1 MLPRQDTG
9 RLWGLLGVFWASE
22 LPFEWRR
29 KRDKNVSMLVGEENA
44 RVVPTGGHMIVL
56 YRT

>member
-9 RLWGLLGVFWASE
+9 RLWALLAVFWASE
-22 LPFEWRR
+22 LPLEWRR